1 MNPSTERALGR
12 VLDRLSRPP
21 RRRRGLSRAPVIL
34 GLGFLVGYQ
43 LLVRLLPRVWGEL
56 LPGGL
61 AGAARLRGTPGA
73 LYAAARFCYGE
84 FPVVAGTLAGVTV
97 AAALFAWW
105 WWPFRWLAWLAALAV
120 LAADALILMIILR
133 TALAATAAAAGF

>member
-1 MNPSTERALGR
+1 MNPSTEKALAR

-21 RRRRGLSRAPVIL
+21 KQRRGISRAPLML
-34 GLGFLVGYQ
+34 GAGFLVGFQ

-61 AGAARLRGTPGA
+61 AGASRLRGWPGL
-73 LYAAARFCYGE
+73 LYAAARFCYEE
-84 FPVVAGTLAGVTV
+84 FPVASGTLVSITV
-97 AAALFAWW
+97 ASFLLCWW
-105 WWPFRWLAWLAALAV
+105 WWPFRWLSWLLAIAV

-133 TALAATAAAAGF
+133 TALVATAGAAGF